1 MLPGAGRFPQ
11 ACAAILPAQ
20 QPAYRSPRPKNRPR
34 RSTEIPGGAGFS
46 VLRRTN
52 KHKIADQIFSRPGS
66 TKCRMM
72 PAMAAKAMPLRVME
86 PKLMAAPPTPRM
98 RIAAAMHR
106 LRG

>member
-1 MLPGAGRFPQ
+1 M
-11 ACAAILPAQ
+11 
-20 QPAYRSPRPKNRPR
+20 
-34 RSTEIPGGAGFS
+34 
-46 VLRRTN
+46 
-52 KHKIADQIFSRPGS
+52 IFSRAGS